1 MEDFIIFCQILT
13 PSLLLTMMEI
23 LGRLQRLLQLSRH
36 SRQRDVLSPPRQ
48 IPLPKSDNMKNLFG
62 AISPGSRGLKG
73 LEILI
78 PGPGSMGTISRKAT
92 TGSGEQAIANGFIKN
107 FDKKHFQ
114 RLLMEWIVEANL
126 SFETAEHDKLRKI
139 FAYLNPCVKLCDA
152 NLSATSI
159 RRKIV
164 ASYE

>member
-1 MEDFIIFCQILT
+1 
-13 PSLLLTMMEI
+13 MMEI

-62 AISPGSRGLKG
+62 AISLGSRGLKG

-92 TGSGEQAIANGFIKN
+92 TGSGFAKFASARTLLS
-107 FDKKHFQ
+107 Q
-114 RLLMEWIVEANL
+114 RPSHQRA
-126 SFETAEHDKLRKI
+126 SKI
-139 FAYLNPCVKLCDA
+139 P
-152 NLSATSI
+152 
-159 RRKIV
+159 
-164 ASYE
+164 

>member
-1 MEDFIIFCQILT
+1 MKLNT
-13 PSLLLTMMEI
+13 NK
-23 LGRLQRLLQLSRH
+23 
-36 SRQRDVLSPPRQ
+36 PR
-48 IPLPKSDNMKNLFG
+48 
-62 AISPGSRGLKG
+62 
-73 LEILI
+73 
-78 PGPGSMGTISRKAT
+78 
-92 TGSGEQAIANGFIKN
+92 EQAIANGFIEN

-126 SFETAEHDKLRKI
+126 LFETAEHDKLRKI